1 MLNNRRLVFKVK
13 PNVRLKNK
21 FTNEV
26 TRGDIVDEEYID
38 GKQFYVVKVGP
49 RLLKLSK
56 DGYTLLKTSY

>member
-13 PNVRLKNK
+13 PNVRLKNN

>member
-1 MLNNRRLVFKVK
+1 MYTKQRLIYKIK
-13 PNVRLKNK
+13 PNVRFKNNI
-21 FTNEV
+21 TNEV

-56 DGYTLLKTSY
+56 EGYTLLKTSF

>member
-1 MLNNRRLVFKVK
+1 MYTKQRLIYKTK
-13 PNVRLKNK
+13 PNVRFKNNI
-21 FTNEV
+21 TNEV

-56 DGYTLLKTSY
+56 EGYTLLKTSF

>member
-1 MLNNRRLVFKVK
+1 MYTKQRLTYKTK
-13 PNVRLKNK
+13 PNVRFKNNI
-21 FTNEV
+21 TNEV

-56 DGYTLLKTSY
+56 EGYTLLKTSF

>member
-1 MLNNRRLVFKVK
+1 MYTKQRLIYKTK
-13 PNVRLKNK
+13 LNVRLKNNI
-21 FTNEV
+21 TNEV

-56 DGYTLLKTSY
+56 EGYTLLKTSF

>member
-1 MLNNRRLVFKVK
+1 MYTKQRLTFKTK
-13 PNVRLKNK
+13 PNVRFKNNI
-21 FTNEV
+21 TNEV

-56 DGYTLLKTSY
+56 EGYTLLKTSF